1 MEKMEKKGRGTDTMM
16 GHLSLGEV
24 VIPRRMLDDEEFRGE
39 LAERFAEEGAS
50 LEEFTVG
57 EEANKINPETGY
69 PEFFFKKLFKKLAPI
84 AAIAAPIAFPGIG
97 SAIGAGLGVTG
108 AGSATL
114 GNALLGGGLGLA
126 SGGGLKG
133 ALTGAALGGLGANI
147 GTAAGTP
154 LSGGL
159 QGATQGSGILGAA
172 TRAMPS
178 LGNVLSGGLT
188 GGVGGSSPISSGLA
202 LSNIFS
208 GVAQDSAIKKALAQQ
223 QAAITQAQGNIGFN
237 PQDYMNSPDY
247 QFQLEQ
253 GQQAMDRANAARG
266 GFFSGNALREAQQY
280 GQGLASGFYN
290 DAFTRRQSETDR
302 LNDLIL
308 QRGSLGAQGSIGRAN
323 NLSSTLADVFN
334 PTQRYSLYGV

>member
-1 MEKMEKKGRGTDTMM
+1 MKEDMAKKGRGTDTKLA
-16 GHLSLGEV
+16 HLSLGEV
-24 VIPRRMLDDEEFRGE
+24 VIPRRFLDDEEFRGE

-57 EEANKINPETGY
+57 EDANKINPETGY
-69 PEFFFKKLFKKLAPI
+69 PEFFFGGLGKLFKKIAPI
-84 AAIAAPIAFPGIG
+84 AAIAAPILAPGIG
-97 SAIGAGLGVTG
+97 TAIGGSLLGAGA

-133 ALTGAALGGLGANI
+133 ALLGAGGGALGANI

-154 LSGGL
+154 LGGGL

-172 TRAMPS
+172 TRAVPS
-178 LGNVLSGGLT
+178 LGSLVSGGL
-188 GGVGGSSPISSGLA
+188 GGSPVSKGLA
-202 LSNIFS
+202 LSNVFS
-208 GVAQDSAIKKALAQQ
+208 GLGQDRAIKSALAQQ
-223 QAAITQAQGNIGFN
+223 KNALAQAQQNIEFN
-237 PQDYMNSPDY
+237 PEDYINSPDY

-266 GFFSGNALREAQQY
+266 GFFSGNALREAQQF

-290 DAFTRRQSETDR
+290 DAFSRRQQETDR
-302 LNDLIL
+302 LNNLIL
-308 QRGSLGAQGSIGRAN
+308 QRGSLGAQSTIGRAN
-323 NLSSTLADVFN
+323 NLSSTLADIFN
-334 PTQRYSLYGV
+334 PVQRYY